1 MLYQSE
7 KELMQKKKRI
17 REKQKLLIELI
28 KRHVSITKLK
38 TRNIEMQNSLLNG
51 DENGRMNLD
60 KSLAYSNQKL
70 SLPLLFVECQPNSKI
85 KISQDD
91 TKMHLKLTTDRK
103 FALSDENYLF
113 ECMGLNRTNEVE
125 LRQMFPGKII
135 EYLNHE

>member
-125 LRQMFPGKII
+125 LRQMFPAKII